1 VKKEEHHAYS
11 APPLLPSDGSA
22 LSHVPGELE
31 RQKKRDGIILRRARF
46 MQRAQET
53 LAHAVRI
60 YTRGGLA
67 VDAFFSFLKVA
78 TIGIFAL
85 IALVLVLLAIPQTRF
100 KSTLTEFL
108 AWFGFLGA
116 SGLVVSPV
124 DLIPDV
130 LPVIGWSDDLGYALL
145 ALVCGYIGWN
155 LRRRR
160 LTGQPAGRPLLL
172 PFFRET
178 IRLWHGWR
186 ALRARLSR

>member
-1 VKKEEHHAYS
+1 MY
-11 APPLLPSDGSA
+11 
-22 LSHVPGELE
+22 
-31 RQKKRDGIILRRARF
+31 
-46 MQRAQET
+46 RAQESP
-53 LAHAVRI
+53 AHTARI
-60 YTRGGLA
+60 YTRGGHA

-124 DLIPDV
+124 DLIPDI
-130 LPVIGWSDDLGYALL
+130 LPVIGWTGDLGYALL
-145 ALVCGYIGWN
+145 ALVCGYIWWN
-155 LRRRR
+155 QRRRA
-160 LTGQPAGRPLLL
+160 LTGQRAGRQLLV

-178 IRLWHGWR
+178 MRLWRGWR
-186 ALRARLSR
+186 AMRARPSR

>member
-1 VKKEEHHAYS
+1 
-11 APPLLPSDGSA
+11 
-22 LSHVPGELE
+22 
-31 RQKKRDGIILRRARF
+31 
-46 MQRAQET
+46 
-53 LAHAVRI
+53 
-60 YTRGGLA
+60 

-85 IALVLVLLAIPQTRF
+85 IALVLVLLAIPQTRL
-100 KSTLTEFL
+100 KSTLTEIL

-130 LPVIGWSDDLGYALL
+130 LPIIGWTDDLGYALL

-160 LTGQPAGRPLLL
+160 LTGEPPSRQVPLS
-172 PFFRET
+172 FFRET
-178 IRLWHGWR
+178 MQLWHGWR
-186 ALRARLSR
+186 ALRARGSR

>member
-1 VKKEEHHAYS
+1 
-11 APPLLPSDGSA
+11 
-22 LSHVPGELE
+22 
-31 RQKKRDGIILRRARF
+31 
-46 MQRAQET
+46 
-53 LAHAVRI
+53 
-60 YTRGGLA
+60 

-85 IALVLVLLAIPQTRF
+85 IALVLVLLAIPQTRL
-100 KSTLTEFL
+100 KSTLTEIL

-130 LPVIGWSDDLGYALL
+130 LPVIGWTDDFGYALL

-160 LTGQPAGRPLLL
+160 LTGEPPSRQVPLS
-172 PFFRET
+172 FFRET
-178 IRLWHGWR
+178 MQLWHGWR
-186 ALRARLSR
+186 ALRARGSR

>member
-1 VKKEEHHAYS
+1 
-11 APPLLPSDGSA
+11 
-22 LSHVPGELE
+22 
-31 RQKKRDGIILRRARF
+31 
-46 MQRAQET
+46 
-53 LAHAVRI
+53 
-60 YTRGGLA
+60 

-100 KSTLTEFL
+100 KSTLSELL

-116 SGLVVSPV
+116 SGLIASPV

-130 LPVIGWSDDLGYALL
+130 LPVLGWFDDIGYALL

-160 LTGQPAGRPLLL
+160 LTGEPPSRQIPLS
-172 PFFRET
+172 FFRET
-178 IRLWHGWR
+178 MQLWHGWR
-186 ALRARLSR
+186 AMRGRLSR

>member
-1 VKKEEHHAYS
+1 
-11 APPLLPSDGSA
+11 
-22 LSHVPGELE
+22 
-31 RQKKRDGIILRRARF
+31 
-46 MQRAQET
+46 
-53 LAHAVRI
+53 
-60 YTRGGLA
+60 

-78 TIGIFAL
+78 TIGIFAM

-100 KSTLTEFL
+100 KSTLTEVL

-130 LPVIGWSDDLGYALL
+130 LPVIGWTDDLGYALL

-160 LTGQPAGRPLLL
+160 LTGEPPSRQVPRS
-172 PFFRET
+172 FFRET
-178 IRLWHGWR
+178 MQLWHGWR
-186 ALRARLSR
+186 ALRARGSR

>member
-1 VKKEEHHAYS
+1 MYRV
-11 APPLLPSDGSA
+11 
-22 LSHVPGELE
+22 
-31 RQKKRDGIILRRARF
+31 
-46 MQRAQET
+46 QESPVHT
-53 LAHAVRI
+53 ARI
-60 YTRGGLA
+60 YTKGGHA

-100 KSTLTEFL
+100 KSTLTELL
-108 AWFGFLGA
+108 AWCGFLGA

-145 ALVCGYIGWN
+145 AVVCGYIGWN

-160 LTGQPAGRPLLL
+160 LTGEPPNRQGPLPLLTEAMHL
-172 PFFRET
+172 VQ
-178 IRLWHGWR
+178 GWR
-186 ALRARLSR
+186 GARR